1 LLHQISVSFSGLF
14 EKKVEEAT
22 MGDIVEDIIAE
33 PEDPGYLA
41 SARLLMESYFHAG
54 FEHIHNSAECRMIK
68 RNCNVIFSI

>member
-1 LLHQISVSFSGLF
+1 MLLSQISTSFSDLF

-41 SARLLMESYFHAG
+41 SARLLIESYFQAG
-54 FEHIHNSAECRMIK
+54 FEYIHNSANCRW
-68 RNCNVIFSI
+68 